1 LNVLMVLADQHHAG
15 LMGCAGHKQVQTPHI
30 DAFAQQGIRFDNA
43 YCQNPICTPSRV
55 SILSGQ
61 YCHNHGYY
69 GLSGPAPFHL
79 SNAFRHFRQHGYR
92 TAGFGK
98 LHLPESPHN
107 WVADD
112 LDYFGDSYESA
123 DGVIGRSAYL
133 TELDVLGLRHLEDSW
148 HNFTGHYFK
157 GSIPLDA
164 RPSDMPYEHTQE
176 VWCAREAMKF
186 MAEESEQPFF
196 VQIAFQKPHHPLLP
210 VQKFWDQYEEDV
222 DLPPS
227 FEQDPSHRP
236 PHFQRMWQQMRNRK
250 WEYAKDG
257 ETYEDGARR
266 MWRGTLACISQ
277 LDDVFGSLLSF
288 LDENGLAENTIVIY
302 GSDHGC
308 YHTIHGIPEKA
319 PGIGSDAV
327 GRVPMIWRVPNKTV
341 QGRVSKQL
349 VENIDMAPTLA
360 SLCNLPE
367 MDWVN
372 GEDISGLLAGD
383 ETPVREAA
391 FTENALSKSVRFGPW
406 RMTYYPKPV
415 FDGEYEGELY
425 HLEDDPDETMNLYQ
439 DAGYQD
445 VVIQGKNHV
454 IDWLAS
460 SRRVVTTQPTIFEGP
475 HRDRKRGYTISSDGR
490 APRMAQPLARLKDDR
505 PINYI

>member
-1 LNVLMVLADQHHAG
+1 MNVLMVLADQHHAG
-15 LMGCAGHKQVQTPHI
+15 LMGCAGHEQVQTPHLN
-30 DAFAQQGIRFDNA
+30 AFAKEGTRFENV

-79 SNAFRHFRQHGYR
+79 SNLFRHFRKNGYR

-112 LDYFGDSYESA
+112 LDVFGDSYESA

-133 TELDVLGLRHLEDSW
+133 QELDVLGIRHLEDSW
-148 HNFTGHYFK
+148 HNFTGHYWT
-157 GSIPLDA
+157 GSIPLDS

-186 MAEESEQPFF
+186 MADDSDKPFF
-196 VQIAFQKPHHPLLP
+196 VQIAFQKPHHPLFP
-210 VQKFWDQYEEDV
+210 VQEFWDVYAD
-222 DLPPS
+222 DLALPPT

-250 WEYAKDG
+250 WEFAKAGD
-257 ETYEDGARR
+257 TYEEGARR

-277 LDDVFGSLLSF
+277 LDDVFGSLIRF
-288 LDENGLAENTIVIY
+288 LEENGLAENTIVIY

-327 GRVPMIWRVPNKTV
+327 GRVPMIWRVPGQKV
-341 QGRVSKQL
+341 QDHVSKQL

-360 SLCNLPE
+360 SLCGLPE

-372 GEDISGLLAGD
+372 GKDIGHLIQGD

-391 FTENALSKSVRFGPW
+391 FTENALSKSVRFDNF
-406 RMTYYPKPV
+406 RMTYYPKPL
-415 FDGEYEGELY
+415 FDGEPEGELY
-425 HLEDDPDETMNLYQ
+425 DLANDPQETLNLYTVG
-439 DAGYQD
+439 AYRD
-445 VVIQGKNHV
+445 VVDRGKNLI
-454 IDWLAS
+454 IDWLAC
-460 SRRVVTTQPTIFEGP
+460 SRRVVTTQPTIFDGA
-475 HRDRKRGYTISSDGR
+475 HRNDKRVYALACDGR
-490 APRMAQPLARLKDDR
+490 APLNHQPVSRLKDDR
-505 PINYI
+505 PINYM